1 MSGGSDR
8 HLRQANGDPRLP
20 VTILTGYLGAGKT
33 TCLNAFLAT
42 PEAAGSAVVVNEFGE
57 IDVDGAVL
65 AGQLGNGADLLRL
78 PNGCVC
84 CEVQEDL
91 AQALLHLA
99 ARGGLRR
106 CIVETSGLAVPGAI
120 LRGLHHDPDLRRAAA
135 AGPVLAVCAADRIA
149 RQLDRFPEVA
159 RQIALAD
166 RILLRKT
173 DLATAES
180 AAGARA
186 AISALNPFA
195 AITLPGNPAADFAP
209 PRVARRAPDAPGNPP
224 DHGQDDLGHDN
235 YGHEDHGHGDH
246 GYGDHGH
253 GIGSFT
259 VRFDRPLDPDRFR
272 DAMSFLIL
280 RHADNL
286 LRAKGILHF
295 DGDARGHLVNIVH
308 DVYDSRPIDADAAD
322 ALVFIGCDLPAD
334 AIRTDLLSCRIAAT
348 ATRDPTSKRGSSR

>member
-120 LRGLHHDPDLRRAAA
+120 LRGLHHDPDLRRAAS

-173 DLATAES
+173 DLATAET

-209 PRVARRAPDAPGNPP
+209 PRVARRAPDAPGNTP
-224 DHGQDDLGHDN
+224 DHGQDD
-235 YGHEDHGHGDH
+235 HGH
-246 GYGDHGH
+246 GDHGH

-272 DAMSFLIL
+272 DSMSFLIL

-348 ATRDPTSKRGSSR
+348 ATATATRESTSKRGSSR